1 MKELKKAGLDGLE
14 AMYSTYKP
22 FEERNMIRLAKE
34 LSLCISGGSDFHG
47 TNKPHIDLGS
57 GMGNLKIPYSV
68 WEKIKES

>member
-1 MKELKKAGLDGLE
+1 
-14 AMYSTYKP
+14 
-22 FEERNMIRLAKE
+22 MIRLAKE